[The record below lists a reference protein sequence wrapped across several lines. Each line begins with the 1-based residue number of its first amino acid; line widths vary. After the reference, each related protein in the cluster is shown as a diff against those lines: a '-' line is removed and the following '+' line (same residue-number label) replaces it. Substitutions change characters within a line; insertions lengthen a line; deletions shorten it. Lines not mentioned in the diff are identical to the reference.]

1 MAWKKISP
9 ALMLVLLYP
18 ACVGD
23 NETSPTETS
32 APCSPE
38 RDTGT
43 EALCTALQSTEALCT
58 YPLGAELLDAEP
70 LCDGRTGEAVSA
82 YTTGQVA
89 CMIGCGAAASAGCRA
104 VSLVCAAGEVWTV
117 GTVTIPC
124 FIAVLAACAVYG
136 GTGTACGLLCA
147 QK

>member
-1 MAWKKISP
+1 MAWKKVSP
-9 ALMLVLLYP
+9 ALMLALLYP

-23 NETSPTETS
+23 NETSPTE
-32 APCSPE
+32 
-38 RDTGT
+38 
-43 EALCTALQSTEALCT
+43 
-58 YPLGAELLDAEP
+58 
-70 LCDGRTGEAVSA
+70 
-82 YTTGQVA
+82 
-89 CMIGCGAAASAGCRA
+89 
-104 VSLVCAAGEVWTV
+104 VCAAGEVWTV